1 MSHSAGPESIVPLPG
16 GLCLP
21 DGTRLGVA
29 RLRHLTGCE
38 EEWLAEHRDA
48 PLPVAVTRLLSAAL
62 VGLDDVS
69 PTPALVQALLVGDRD
84 FLMLRLREMTFGTR
98 LSAIVECPGCRSRMD
113 VDLETADIPFERREQ
128 TAPVYSLELNGRTV
142 RFRLPSGADQEAV
155 AQADQPIEALWSRCL
170 LHDSGRAL
178 SAGERATVVEQMDR
192 LSPQVDVE
200 LDLTCPECAMRF
212 PLPFDV
218 SSFFVNEMR
227 ISGKSLLREVH
238 SLAAC
243 YHWTEADI
251 LGLRRDRRR
260 AYLALLSDSLQQ

>member
-1 MSHSAGPESIVPLPG
+1 MSQSAVPESIVTLPG

-21 DGTRLGVA
+21 DGARLAVA

-38 EEWLAEHRDA
+38 EEWLAEHREA

-62 VGLDDVS
+62 VGLENVS
-69 PTPALVQALLVGDRD
+69 PTPELVQALLVGDRD

-98 LSAIVECPGCRSRMD
+98 LSAVVECPGCRGRMD
-113 VDLETADIPFERREQ
+113 VDLETGDIPFERREQ
-128 TAPVYSLELNGRTV
+128 TAPAHSLELNGRTV
-142 RFRLPSGADQEAV
+142 RFRLPTGADQEA
-155 AQADQPIEALWSRCL
+155 AARADEPIEALWTRCL
-170 LHDSGRAL
+170 LHHGGRVL
-178 SAGERATVVEQMDR
+178 SADERAAVVEEMDR
-192 LSPQVDVE
+192 LAPQVEVE
-200 LDLTCPECAMRF
+200 LDLTCPECALRF

-218 SSFFVNEMR
+218 SSFFVHEMR
-227 ISGKSLLREVH
+227 ISAKRLLREVH

-260 AYLALLSDSLQQ
+260 AYLALLSDSFQQ